1 MNAVSSKRM
10 LGSYSDNP
18 KWLGCA
24 IVLTFIFG
32 GVAAQAQQPAKIPRI
47 GYLSA
52 TGSSSLDLGSMRS
65 VRATRSRGKISR
77 LVCH

>member
-10 LGSYSDNP
+10 LDSYSDNP

-47 GYLSA
+47 GFVTA
-52 TGSSSLDLGSMRS
+52 TGNSKSPGPRVDAFRSGLRDLGYTES
-65 VRATRSRGKISR
+65 
-77 LVCH
+77 L